1 MAHEAKVWVSHWP
14 AAGGRFNGNWA
25 GVSLAF
31 CAVPGTQ
38 WGGGPGAPLKPR
50 SPDWKR
56 RPVQGGEGIF
66 TACRQVGLQL
76 KGQLL
81 PPHCPGEQKTRRVT
95 GWSLED

>member
-38 WGGGPGAPLKPR
+38 WGGGLELPLN
-50 SPDWKR
+50 PDPQIGSVGRFREGRGYSQPAGKR
-56 RPVQGGEGIF
+56 
-66 TACRQVGLQL
+66 AC
-76 KGQLL
+76 
-81 PPHCPGEQKTRRVT
+81 
-95 GWSLED
+95 S